1 MGFGDTKHF
10 SKLATIKSNIHMAK
24 QMGYV
29 KAVGTVDD
37 NVNFYYNLVDGFLVR
52 LLPGV
57 DSKRFW
63 TEPAFEGS
71 RRSAERF
78 ATGNIM
84 SSIIYRF
91 VPVKRRYRHL
101 FKQVRTI
108 AIVCLKQGIDK
119 GDVFT
124 ALYNFLEE
132 QKRISLTQEQFN
144 LLLSSFLE
152 ELDQTLKEPKPE
164 MEKKQKN
171 KLDIKVEAPLQED
184 DLEHLLHY
192 MNDYDWKVRF
202 EGDFPPDCQ
211 VPFFLLKHVA

>member
-1 MGFGDTKHF
+1 
-10 SKLATIKSNIHMAK
+10 MAK
-24 QMGYV
+24 QVGYV

-37 NVNFYYNLVDGFLVR
+37 NVNFYYNMVDGFLVR

-63 TEPAFEGS
+63 SDPAFEGS

-108 AIVCLKQGIDK
+108 AIVCLKQGMDK

-132 QKRISLTQEQFN
+132 QKRISLTQEQCN
-144 LLLSSFLE
+144 LLLFSFIE
-152 ELDQTLKEPKPE
+152 ELDQRLKEPKPE
-164 MEKKQKN
+164 KEKKQKN

-184 DLEHLLHY
+184 DLEHLQHY

-202 EGDFPPDCQ
+202 EGDFSLDYQ
-211 VPFFLLKHVA
+211 VPLFLLKHAV

>member
-1 MGFGDTKHF
+1 
-10 SKLATIKSNIHMAK
+10 MAK
-24 QMGYV
+24 QVGYV

-57 DSKRFW
+57 YSKRFW
-63 TEPAFEGS
+63 TDPAFEGI

-78 ATGNIM
+78 GTGNIM

-91 VPVKRRYRHL
+91 VPVKRRYRQL

-132 QKRISLTQEQFN
+132 QKRISLTREQCN
-144 LLLSSFLE
+144 LLLSSFIE
-152 ELDQTLKEPKPE
+152 ELYQRLKEPKPE
-164 MEKKQKN
+164 KVKKEKN
-171 KLDIKVEAPLQED
+171 RLDIKVEAPLQED
-184 DLEHLLHY
+184 DLEHLQHY

-202 EGDFPPDCQ
+202 EGDFPPDHMI
-211 VPFFLLKHVA
+211 PFFLLRHVA